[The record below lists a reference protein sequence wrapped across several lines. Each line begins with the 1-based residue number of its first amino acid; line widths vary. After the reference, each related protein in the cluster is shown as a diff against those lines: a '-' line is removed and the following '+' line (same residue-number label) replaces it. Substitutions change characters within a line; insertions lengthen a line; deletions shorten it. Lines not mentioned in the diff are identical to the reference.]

1 MSYLSLLKTK
11 DRHKIANVHLSAVM
25 WYKIKARLT
34 LFLKGMT
41 MGAADVVPGVSGGT
55 MAFITNI
62 YEQLVTALNN
72 IDLQALRLVF
82 KGQFKAFYQR
92 VNGSFLLTLLLG
104 VLTAVFTLAKL
115 VLFLLNTH
123 PILVWAF
130 FMGLITAS
138 AWVVSQQVQK
148 WNPSV
153 FVAILSGTV
162 VAYLVTE
169 SGIIETPDKGVYI
182 FIAGLISIMAMI
194 LPGISGSFLLVVM
207 NKYKLIISAM
217 SSVAEGL
224 KNGIANLFRGQWGQ
238 IAPAFSQVEWLTLV
252 FFYTGTLTGLLTFAK
267 LLKWLFERYH
277 DLTVATLTGFLL
289 GSLNKV
295 WPWKQT
301 LSYYTD
307 RHGERKP
314 LDQENTLPQSFDV
327 DVFLAL
333 GLSLAGFILV
343 LLIERSSAKVKNPT

>member
-1 MSYLSLLKTK
+1 
-11 DRHKIANVHLSAVM
+11 M
-25 WYKIKARLT
+25 WEKVKAKVT
-34 LFLKGMT
+34 LFFKGMT

-72 IDLQALRLVF
+72 IDLTALRLLF
-82 KGQFKAFYQR
+82 KGYFKAFFER
-92 VNGSFLLTLLLG
+92 INGGFLLTLLLG
-104 VLTAVFTLAKL
+104 VLAAVFTLAKL
-115 VLFLLNTH
+115 VLYLLNNH

-138 AWVVSQQVQK
+138 AWVVSQRVKRWQ
-148 WNPSV
+148 PAV
-153 FVAILSGTV
+153 FVAILSGTI

-169 SGIIETPDKGVYI
+169 TGIIETPDQGIYI
-182 FIAGLISIMAMI
+182 FLAGLISIMAMI

-207 NKYKLIISAM
+207 NKYTLIITAM
-217 SSVAEGL
+217 SSIAEAL
-224 KNGIANLFRGQWGQ
+224 KASITSLFKGQWVQ
-238 IAPAFSQVEWLTLV
+238 VATAFYQVDGLTLL

-295 WPWKQT
+295 WPWKRT
-301 LSYYTD
+301 LEYYTD

-314 LDQENTLPQSFDV
+314 LDQENILPQSFDA

-343 LLIERSSAKVKNPT
+343 VLIERSSTQVKNMS

>member
-1 MSYLSLLKTK
+1 MW
-11 DRHKIANVHLSAVM
+11 HKL
-25 WYKIKARLT
+25 KARIT

-72 IDLQALRLVF
+72 IDLKALRMLS
-82 KGQFKAFYQR
+82 KGQFKAFFER
-92 VNGSFLLTLLLG
+92 INGGFLLTLLVG

-138 AWVVSQQVQK
+138 AWVVSQQVKK
-148 WNPSV
+148 WNPGV
-153 FVAILSGTV
+153 IIAILFGTV

-169 SGIIETPDKGVYI
+169 TGIIETPDKGGYI
-182 FIAGLISIMAMI
+182 FMAGLISIMAMI

-224 KNGIANLFRGQWGQ
+224 KNGVTHLLRGQWGQ

-252 FFYTGTLTGLLTFAK
+252 CFYTGTLTGILTFAK
-267 LLKWLFERYH
+267 LLKWLFDRYH

-301 LSYYTD
+301 LSYYRD

-314 LDQENTLPQSFDV
+314 LDQENILPQSFDA
-327 DVFLAL
+327 DVFLAF
-333 GLSLAGFILV
+333 GLSVAGFILV
-343 LLIERSSAKVKNPT
+343 LLIEKSSAKVKNPT

>member
-1 MSYLSLLKTK
+1 
-11 DRHKIANVHLSAVM
+11 
-25 WYKIKARLT
+25 
-34 LFLKGMT
+34 

-72 IDLQALRLVF
+72 IDLTALRFLF
-82 KGQFKAFYQR
+82 KGQFRAFFER
-92 VNGSFLLTLLLG
+92 INGGFLLTLLFG
-104 VLTAVFTLAKL
+104 VLAAVFTLAKL
-115 VLFLLNTH
+115 VLYLLNSH

-138 AWVVSQQVQK
+138 AWVVSQRVQR
-148 WNPSV
+148 WEPGAL
-153 FVAILSGTV
+153 VAILSGTL

-169 SGIIETPDKGVYI
+169 TGIIETPDQNLYI
-182 FIAGLISIMAMI
+182 FLAGLVSIMAMI
-194 LPGISGSFLLVVM
+194 LPGISGSFLLVIM
-207 NKYKLIISAM
+207 NKYELIITAM
-217 SSVAEGL
+217 SSIADAL
-224 KNGIANLFRGQWGQ
+224 KDSLASLFRGQWAQ
-238 IAPAFSQVEWLTLV
+238 VVTAFSQVDGLTLL

-277 DLTVATLTGFLL
+277 DLTVALLTGFLL

-295 WPWKQT
+295 WPWKRT
-301 LSYYTD
+301 LEYYTD

-314 LDQENTLPQSFDV
+314 LDQENILPQTFDAE
-327 DVFLAL
+327 VFMAL

-343 LLIERSSAKVKNPT
+343 ILIERSSAKVKKPL